1 VKLTPRAL
9 RTVFS
14 ATNFRRG
21 EIMNYLRRWL
31 VTAAAALAFVATGAF
46 AADAN
51 VTGEWTMTVETQA
64 GTGNPHF
71 SLKQEG
77 GKVTGTYKGQLGEAP
92 VTGTVKGN
100 ELALSIKISA
110 QGQELNVT
118 YTGTVEG
125 DTVKGKVSLGE
136 LGEGTFTG
144 KKG

>member
-1 VKLTPRAL
+1 MNPVRRLFAASL
-9 RTVFS
+9 
-14 ATNFRRG
+14 AT
-21 EIMNYLRRWL
+21 L
-31 VTAAAALAFVATGAF
+31 ALAATGAF

-64 GTGNPHF
+64 GTGSPHF

-77 GKVTGTYKGQLGEAP
+77 TNVTGHYKGQLGEAP

-100 ELALSIKISA
+100 EVTLKYSVNA
-110 QGQELNVT
+110 QGADLTVT

-125 DTVKGKVSLGE
+125 DTMKGKVSLGE
-136 LGEGTFTG
+136 FGDGTFTG